1 MYIDPLIEIYQMLG
15 LSPTQ
20 GCTPD
25 ETDRAERLRGLEF
38 PAAYREF
45 LAWAGIDSGDIFSD
59 LEDSH
64 CLRMIEFLDE
74 ARSLAEQP
82 GFREALPADAI
93 IVAEYDTVQYSFIRA
108 SEGDD
113 PPVYAFVYPI
123 LSPAAAPAGSDGF
136 IKGPPFTA
144 WLAGYIESLEE

>member
-1 MYIDPLIEIYQMLG
+1 MYLDLLVETYQTLD

-25 ETDRAERLRGLEF
+25 EINQAERLRGLTF

-45 LAWAGIDSGDIFSD
+45 LAWAGVDSGDILSD

-64 CLRMIEFLDE
+64 YLRMIEFLDE
-74 ARSLAEQP
+74 ARSLAAQP
-82 GFREALPADAI
+82 DFREVLPADAI
-93 IVAEYDTVQYSFIRA
+93 VVAEYDSVQWSFIRA

-113 PPVYAFVYPI
+113 PPVYAFTYPV
-123 LSPAAAPAGSDGF
+123 LSPWTAPAGSDVF
-136 IKGPPFTA
+136 INGPPFTA
-144 WLAGYIESLEE
+144 WLAGYIESLED